1 MMRRLFLG
9 RKGQSITEYA
19 ILVSIIIGAL
29 IAMQAY
35 VKNTLSAKIKIA
47 SDGIHGGQ
55 EVLYQPKTTTST
67 QVTVRRDGTKSVSMD
82 ETELEIDIR
91 GAGTAV
97 EEDYTETKFHELAL
111 E

>member
-1 MMRRLFLG
+1 MMRRLFG

-47 SDGIHGGQ
+47 ADGIHGGQ
-55 EVLYQPKTTTST
+55 ELLYQPKTTTST
-67 QVTVRRDGTKSVSMD
+67 QVTVRRDGTRSVTGTASD
-82 ETELEIDIR
+82 YTVDTS
-91 GAGTAV
+91 GAGTTV
-97 EEDYTETKFHELAL
+97 EEDVTETTFNELAL